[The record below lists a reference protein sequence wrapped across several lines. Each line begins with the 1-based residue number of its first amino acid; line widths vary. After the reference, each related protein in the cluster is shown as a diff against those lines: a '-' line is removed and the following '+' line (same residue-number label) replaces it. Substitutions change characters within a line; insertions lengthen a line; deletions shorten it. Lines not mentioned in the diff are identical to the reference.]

1 MSIQS
6 YLNELNSIK
15 SELKTIRTRGT
26 LLRSRAKKIEEHI
39 KEYLDSKEQPGLKY
53 KGTAI
58 IREIKTKHNN
68 KKIVEQKAD
77 CIQVLEKYGINNPEK
92 LLEELHDAKKGHPIE
107 ETKLKFKKYKD

>member
-6 YLNELNSIK
+6 YLNELSSIK
-15 SELKTIRTRGT
+15 SELKSIRTRGT
-26 LLRSRAKKIEEHI
+26 QLRIRAKKIEEYI
-39 KEYLDSKEQPGLKY
+39 KEYLESKEQPGLKY

-92 LLEELHDAKKGHPIE
+92 LLEELHEAKKGQPVE
-107 ETKLKFKKYKD
+107 QTKLKFKKYKD